1 MTLATEAIARYHKLI
16 ESEPYIELGW
26 AAELQ
31 AQLRAAKLTN
41 HPMSPVLRP
50 HFISSRDHA
59 ALEKASAT
67 ILSAIRRAEQM
78 ILASPVHMARMQLL
92 PAERMLAAVD
102 PGFAPLTMTGVL
114 DSSLH
119 NGAMHFLGYREASP
133 NSVIYGD
140 LMADVYYDAPPVKEF
155 RKKYKLTKLSG
166 SKHLLQGI
174 LKAYKEFGGK
184 QKKPSIAIIESRP
197 PFQPAEASENALLVE
212 FFRKEGLTANLVA
225 PEHVEYRN
233 GSLRVGELQIDIV
246 YRGLRLQEFLV
257 RFDLNHPIVRAY
269 KDRAVCMINNFRGE
283 ALAKRALFDLLTD
296 EAFTAKFPA
305 AERKAIKDFIP
316 WTRLVQAVKTTHNGR
331 TIDLPEY
338 AMKHRTKLVLKPN
351 SDATDLQTFRGADT
365 DELGWEKA
373 LRQAMRNPYVIQ
385 EITET
390 AHAVFPMFQYGS
402 LVMKDM
408 HVEMHPHSLGGK
420 IHGVSSWLNVA
431 GTNGFTT
438 LSGLAPT
445 FLIESK

>member
-16 ESEPYIELGW
+16 ESAPYIELGW

-31 AQLRAAKLTN
+31 AHMRAAKLTN

-59 ALEKASAT
+59 ALEKATAT

-78 ILASPVHMARMQLL
+78 VLSSPVHMARMQLL

-102 PGFAPLTMTGVL
+102 PGFTPLTMTGVL
-114 DSSLH
+114 DANIH
-119 NGAMHFLGYREASP
+119 NGAMHFSGYRETSP
-133 NSVIYGD
+133 SNVIYSD
-140 LMADVYYDAPPVKEF
+140 LMADLYYEAPPVKEF

-166 SKHLLQGI
+166 SKHLLNGI

-197 PFQPAEASENALLVE
+197 PFQPAEASENAILLE
-212 FFRKEGLTANLVA
+212 FFRKEGFTTNLVA

-233 GSLRVGELQIDIV
+233 GVLRHGEIQIDLV
-246 YRGLRLQEFLV
+246 YRALRLQEFLV
-257 RFDLNHPIVRAY
+257 RFDLNHPLVRAY
-269 KDRAVCMINNFRGE
+269 KDRAVCVINNFRSE
-283 ALAKRALFDLLTD
+283 ALSKRALFDLLTD
-296 EAFTAKFPA
+296 ETFTAKFPA
-305 AERKAIKDFIP
+305 AERKAIKEFIP
-316 WTRLVQAVKTTHNGR
+316 WTRLVQAGKTTHNGR
-331 TIDLPEY
+331 VIDLPEY
-338 AMKHRTKLVLKPN
+338 AMKHRAKLVLKPN
-351 SDATDLQTFRGADT
+351 SDSTDLQTFRGADN
-365 DELGWEKA
+365 DEAGWEKA

-385 EITET
+385 ETMDS
-390 AHAVFPMFQYGS
+390 ARAVFPLYQYGS
-402 LVMKDM
+402 LLMKDM

-420 IHGVSSWLNVA
+420 IHGISTWLNVA

-438 LSGLAPT
+438 LSGLAPS
-445 FLIESK
+445 FLLESK

>member
-16 ESEPYIELGW
+16 ENEPYIELGW

-50 HFISSRDHA
+50 HFISTRDHA
-59 ALEKASAT
+59 TLEKATAT
-67 ILSAIRRAEQM
+67 ILSALHRAEQ
-78 ILASPVHMARMQLL
+78 IVLASPAHMARLQLL

-102 PGFAPLTMTGVL
+102 PGFGPLTMTGVL
-114 DSSLH
+114 DANLH
-119 NGAMHFLGYREASP
+119 NGSLHFLGHRNASP
-133 NSVIYGD
+133 NSVIYSD
-140 LMADVYYDAPPVKEF
+140 LLAEIYYDAPPVKEF
-155 RKKYKLTKLSG
+155 RKKYKLTKMSG
-166 SKHLLQGI
+166 SKHLLQGV

-184 QKKPSIAIIESRP
+184 QKKPSIGIIESRP

-233 GSLRVGELQIDIV
+233 GGLRLGDLAIDIV
-246 YRGLRLQEFLV
+246 YRSVRLQEFLV

-269 KDRAVCMINNFRGE
+269 KERAVCMINNFRSE

-331 TIDLPEY
+331 AIDLPEY
-338 AMKHRTKLVLKPN
+338 AMKHRTKLVLRPN
-351 SDATDLQTFRGADT
+351 SDSTDLQTYRGADT
-365 DELGWEKA
+365 DDLGWEKA

-385 EITET
+385 DTIES
-390 AHAVFPMFQYGS
+390 ARAVFPLFQYGS

-408 HVEMHPHSLGGK
+408 HVEMHPHSLGSK
-420 IHGVSSWLNVA
+420 IHGVSSWLSVA
-431 GTNGFTT
+431 GTSGFTT

-445 FLIESK
+445 FLLESK

>member
-16 ESEPYIELGW
+16 ENEPYIELGW

-50 HFISSRDHA
+50 HFVSSRDHA
-59 ALEKASAT
+59 ALEKANAI
-67 ILSAIRRAEQM
+67 ILSAIRRTEQ
-78 ILASPVHMARMQLL
+78 IVLTSPAHMARLQLL

-102 PGFAPLTMTGVL
+102 PGFAPLSMTGVL
-114 DSSLH
+114 DASIH
-119 NGAMHFLGYREASP
+119 NGAMRFLGYREASP
-133 NSVIYGD
+133 SSVIYSD

-155 RKKYKLTKLSG
+155 RKKYKLTKLAG
-166 SKHLLQGI
+166 SKFLLQGI

-197 PFQPAEASENALLVE
+197 PFQPAEASENALLLE
-212 FFRKEGLTANLVA
+212 FFRKEGLTANLIA

-233 GSLRVGELQIDIV
+233 GVLRHGELQIDIV
-246 YRGLRLQEFLV
+246 YRALRLQEFLV
-257 RFDLNHPIVRAY
+257 RFDLNHPLVRAY
-269 KDRAVCMINNFRGE
+269 KERAVCVINNFRSE
-283 ALAKRALFDLLTD
+283 SLAKRAIFDLLTD
-296 EAFTAKFPA
+296 ETFTAKFPA

-316 WTRLVQAVKTTHNGR
+316 WTRLVQAAKTTHNGR

-385 EITET
+385 ETTDT
-390 AHAVFPMFQYGS
+390 ARAVFPLFQYGS

-420 IHGVSSWLNVA
+420 IHGVSSWLSVA
-431 GTNGFTT
+431 GTSGFTT

-445 FLIESK
+445 FLLESK